1 MRQLQ
6 RKKVGMGA
14 GSGEKAV
21 IIRNLVNQQPVRLN
35 MQLPFGLPF
44 SFEGMVFICLRKRP
58 LIKQDKLYHRLQLFH
73 VVTAFFNALNVLL
86 KRGREYGLKHL
97 YAQLPEQRLYEIW
110 HHRNVQ

>member
-73 VVTAFFNALNVLL
+73 VVTAFFNTFNVFL
-86 KRGREYGLKHL
+86 KGCVIING
-97 YAQLPEQRLYEIW
+97 
-110 HHRNVQ
+110 